1 MCPINGVITFPPVD
15 PNWVLQ
21 PHEDPL
27 ILKLGIS
34 DFDVR
39 QILVDPSNLVDLLQM
54 STYRQM
60 GFPLSALENPGWI
73 LSRFNGSST
82 TSLEDV
88 VLPVQVGSVIQNVQ
102 FSVVEDLSH
111 FNAIMGRTWLHDM
124 KIIPSTYHQM
134 VSYLTED
141 G

>member
-60 GFPLSALENPGWI
+60 GFPSFALENPGWI

-82 TSLEDV
+82 ISLEDV
-88 VLPVQVGSVIQNVQ
+88 VLPV
-102 FSVVEDLSH
+102 
-111 FNAIMGRTWLHDM
+111 
-124 KIIPSTYHQM
+124 
-134 VSYLTED
+134 
-141 G
+141 